1 MLLRPLLQTFTKI
14 FTSLIVPGAAEEEEN
29 EEGIVNIPFIP
40 SSDSG
45 SRLQNEF
52 KILKFIGKGGFGD
65 VIKVS
70 VDVMMLSR
78 LVYGFNEVARIDLT
92 KQFEEKQMIEGPIY

>member
-1 MLLRPLLQTFTKI
+1 MSLLVAGSP
-14 FTSLIVPGAAEEEEN
+14 EEEEE
-29 EEGIVNIPFIP
+29 EEGIGNIPFIP

-52 KILKFIGKGGFGD
+52 EILKFIGKGGFGD

-70 VDVMMLSR
+70 ARLNDVMSS
-78 LVYGFNEVARIDLT
+78 
-92 KQFEEKQMIEGPIY
+92 K

>member
-1 MLLRPLLQTFTKI
+1 MFIKI
-14 FTSLIVPGAAEEEEN
+14 FTSLILPGAAEEEEEN
-29 EEGIVNIPFIP
+29 DEGIVNIPFIP

-70 VDVMMLSR
+70 VDVMMLSGS
-78 LVYGFNEVARIDLT
+78 VGFNVVARIDLT
-92 KQFEEKQMIEGPIY
+92 KQFEEKQMIEGPVY